1 MKQNH
6 SHIVS
11 RTKVWIA
18 FGAIVV
24 VAVFAFLFAS
34 PRIPKFI
41 PFYDQISSIKPKLGL
56 DLQGG
61 TRLLYQADLSAVP
74 SADSASAMSGVRD
87 VIERRVNAFGVSEP
101 LVQVSG
107 DDRLIVE
114 LAGINDVSQA
124 IKMIGETPLLEF
136 KEEAPAGTPN
146 IPTITPEAKPFT
158 DQELSEIKK
167 YNEEAYNKAK
177 DILGRVQ
184 KGEDFGALAKQLS
197 EDEGSKDKN
206 GELGYLKKGA
216 LVPEFE
222 TVIFD
227 KLNDG
232 QLYSEPVK
240 TSFGYHIIK
249 RLGQKGEGE
258 NKEVNSAHI
267 LIKTKSE
274 VPQADIDLA
283 KLQQDANWQNTNL
296 SGKQLK
302 SAAVQFDPQTGNPH
316 VSLEFNDEGGKLF
329 AEITRRNVNKR
340 VAIFLDGQP
349 ISMPTVQEE
358 ITGGQAVISGTFS
371 LPEAKELA
379 QRLNAGALPVP
390 ISLLSQQTI
399 GATLG
404 INSLEKSLVAGVIGF
419 LLIAFFMISF
429 YRVPGLIATLA
440 LILYTAVSLTIFE
453 LLGVTLTVAGI
464 AGFILSLG
472 MAVDANVL
480 IFERT
485 REELKT
491 GKSLGNAIEDGFS
504 RAWLS
509 IRDSN
514 ISSLITCAVLIWL
527 GTSFVKGF
535 AITLSLGILIS
546 MFSAITVSKTL
557 LRLVAIKYFD
567 EHRGWF
573 GGGWGTKHLNSNK
586 Q

>member
-34 PRIPKFI
+34 PRIPTFI
-41 PFYDQISSIKPKLGL
+41 PFYDQISKITPKLGL

-61 TRLLYQADLSAVP
+61 TRLLYQADLSAISSGESRP
-74 SADSASAMSGVRD
+74 AMDGVRD

-114 LAGINDVSQA
+114 LAGISDVSQA
-124 IKMIGETPLLEF
+124 IKLIGETPLLEF
-136 KEEAPAGTPN
+136 KEEATGGVPN
-146 IPTITPEAKPFT
+146 VPTITPETKPFT
-158 DQELSEIKK
+158 EQELNDIRK
-167 YNEEAYNKAK
+167 YNENLNNQAK
-177 DILGRVQ
+177 EIIGRLQ
-184 KGEDFGALAKQLS
+184 KGEDFGELAKQLS
-197 EDEGSKDKN
+197 EDPGSKDNK
-206 GELGYLKKGA
+206 GELGFLKKGS

-227 KLNDG
+227 KIGDG

-249 RLGQKGEGE
+249 RLGSKGDGE
-258 NKEVNSAHI
+258 NKEINSAHI
-267 LIKTKSE
+267 LLKTKSE
-274 VPQADIDLA
+274 VPQADIDLSQV
-283 KLQQDANWQNTNL
+283 QQDMNWQNTNL

-302 SAAVQFDPQTGNPH
+302 SARVEFDQQSGNPH
-316 VSLEFNDEGGKLF
+316 VSIEFNEEGGKLF
-329 AEITRRNVNKR
+329 AEITKRNINKK

-349 ISMPTVQEE
+349 ISMPTVQDE
-358 ITGGQAVISGTFS
+358 ITGGQAIISGTFS
-371 LPEAKELA
+371 LVEAKELA

-404 INSLEKSLVAGVIGF
+404 VNSLEKSLLAGFIGF

-429 YRVPGLIATLA
+429 YRVPGIVAVLA

-485 REELKT
+485 RDELAT
-491 GKSLGNAIEDGFS
+491 GKSLGNSIEDGFA

-514 ISSLITCAVLIWL
+514 VSSLITCAVLIWL

-546 MFSAITVSKTL
+546 MFSAITVSRTL
-557 LRLVAIKYFD
+557 LRLMAVKYFN

-573 GGGWGTKHLNSNK
+573 GGGWGHKHLNNSK